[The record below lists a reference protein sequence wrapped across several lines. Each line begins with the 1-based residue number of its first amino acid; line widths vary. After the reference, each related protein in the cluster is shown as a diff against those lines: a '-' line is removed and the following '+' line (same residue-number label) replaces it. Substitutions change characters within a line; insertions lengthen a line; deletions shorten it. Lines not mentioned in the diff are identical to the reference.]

1 LQNNNLNSF
10 DVIVVGGGH
19 AGIEAAHAGARL
31 GLATVLVTHDAREV
45 GRMPCNP
52 AIGGLGKGHLVRE
65 LDALGGVMGRVIDRT
80 GIQFRVLNRR
90 KGPAVQ
96 APRAQA
102 DKHRYQAAMA
112 DFVAGLPGLSV
123 LEADAA
129 RLLTEPSGAR
139 RRVLGVGLADGRELL
154 APRVVLCSGTFLGGL
169 MHVGEDRTPGGREG
183 AAASSEL
190 SGSLREAG
198 FELLRLKTG
207 TPPRLHADSLDYDR
221 LEVQPGDP
229 DPRPFSHFTRD
240 FAPDQVVCWTT
251 VTGEAAHD
259 LIRRNLDRS
268 PLYAG
273 AIQGTGPRYCPSI
286 EDKVVRFPDRGS
298 HTIFL
303 EPEGLDTPEIY
314 VNGISTSLPRDVQE
328 AMVRTIPGLEHA
340 RFLRYG
346 YAVEYDS
353 IPSWQITPSLE
364 SGPVEGLW
372 LAGQI
377 LGTSGYEEAAG
388 QGLMAGLNA
397 ARTLQ
402 GREPMILGRDEAYL
416 GVLVDDLNTKEI
428 SEPYRMFTSRA
439 EHRLSLRCDNAA
451 TRLLARAEEAGLLDA
466 AELEELRARVGVV
479 RGLISGLGRI
489 PSRNPHTGDTET
501 VADSLRRP
509 EADLETLGAEI
520 PILAEH
526 LAAALAPLAPAQVPD
541 AVAEAQTTVKYAGYV
556 ARQNRRDREQAHLE
570 RLEIPND
577 FDYARHP
584 QLSAE
589 AREKLGRLRPASLGQ
604 AARIDGVRAAD
615 LSVLSVLLRKETS

>member
-1 LQNNNLNSF
+1 M
-10 DVIVVGGGH
+10 IVVGGGH

-65 LDALGGVMGRVIDRT
+65 IDALGGVMGRVIDRT

-402 GREPMILGRDEAYL
+402 GLAPMILGRDEAYL

-451 TRLLARAEEAGLLDA
+451 TRLLARAEEAGLLEA

-501 VADSLRRP
+501 VAD
-509 EADLETLGAEI
+509 
-520 PILAEH
+520 
-526 LAAALAPLAPAQVPD
+526 
-541 AVAEAQTTVKYAGYV
+541 
-556 ARQNRRDREQAHLE
+556 
-570 RLEIPND
+570 
-577 FDYARHP
+577 
-584 QLSAE
+584 
-589 AREKLGRLRPASLGQ
+589 
-604 AARIDGVRAAD
+604 
-615 LSVLSVLLRKETS
+615 